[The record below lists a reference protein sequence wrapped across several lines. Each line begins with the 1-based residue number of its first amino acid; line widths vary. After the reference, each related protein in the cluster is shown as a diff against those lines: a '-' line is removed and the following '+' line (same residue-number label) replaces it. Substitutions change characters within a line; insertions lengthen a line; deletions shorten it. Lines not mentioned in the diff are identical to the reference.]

1 MRGQTI
7 TNKAIAGLRERKRPG
22 ATKLSWANAE
32 SQVVGAVRGAVKD
45 APRVKD
51 MTKRLA
57 SNAEITRLIN
67 DRLKEGKELD
77 GNCRDVEVSAVTPYR
92 ETDETRCNWNVDFY
106 RGPVACAKVFRSIVD
121 ELRGQ
126 YNLKD
131 D

>member
-22 ATKLSWANAE
+22 TTKLSWANAE

-51 MTKRLA
+51 MTRRLA

-67 DRLKEGKELD
+67 DRLKKGKELD
-77 GNCRDVEVSAVTPYR
+77 GNCRDVEVSAVTPCR
-92 ETDETRCNWNVDFY
+92 ETDETGCNWNVEFY
-106 RGPVACAKVFRSIVD
+106 RGPVVCAKVFRSIVD
-121 ELRGQ
+121 ELRAQ